1 MMFEHKRKDPE
12 QVLSGSIPK
21 ASSSMP
27 SLHGRRFRRNY
38 RFLAVL
44 DAYMCQH
51 GAGGLRSTTA
61 ESVIELVD
69 TQDVRALV
77 ASEGHVARTSGN
89 PVDRVHHG

>member
-1 MMFEHKRKDPE
+1 MTLAQKKDPE
-12 QVLSGSIPK
+12 QVLSGSILR
-21 ASSSMP
+21 AFSSMP
-27 SLHGRRFRRNY
+27 SFHGRRYRRNY

-69 TQDVRALV
+69 AQDVRALV
-77 ASEGHVARTSGN
+77 ASEGHFARTSGN
-89 PVDRVHHG
+89 PVDRVHHA